1 MTTRARLCVLG
12 VVLASVGLSASSI
25 AQDAGLRRMEL
36 IAGVAA
42 TYGILTGGDFD
53 GAKAAAGFEVN
64 AGIAFR
70 RWQLG
75 LGYDRATH
83 GHEATEGDYVVSNAF
98 FETRLLFPGTARQW
112 TPYVGARA
120 GRAMASFEGVLGLT
134 DHATGFM
141 GGVGAGLLWSVAN
154 HVKIDAAGFYDRLS
168 HDYGTGDYSDA
179 ERGGRP
185 IARLGVR
192 WGAR

>member
-1 MTTRARLCVLG
+1 M
-12 VVLASVGLSASSI
+12 LASTGISTSTH
-25 AQDAGLRRMEL
+25 AQDARGRRVKL
-36 IAGVAA
+36 TAGGAA
-42 TYGILTGGDFD
+42 TYSNLAGGDFD

-64 AGIAFR
+64 AGLAFR

-83 GHEATEGDYVVSNAF
+83 GHEDTDGDYVVSNTF
-98 FETRLLFPGTARQW
+98 VETRLLFPGTARPW
-112 TPYVGARA
+112 TPYVGVRA

-141 GGVGAGLLWSVAN
+141 GGAGVGLLWSVAT
-154 HVKIDAAGFYDRLS
+154 HVQLDAAGFYDRLS
-168 HDYGTGDYSDA
+168 HDYGTGDYADA

-192 WGAR
+192 LGSR